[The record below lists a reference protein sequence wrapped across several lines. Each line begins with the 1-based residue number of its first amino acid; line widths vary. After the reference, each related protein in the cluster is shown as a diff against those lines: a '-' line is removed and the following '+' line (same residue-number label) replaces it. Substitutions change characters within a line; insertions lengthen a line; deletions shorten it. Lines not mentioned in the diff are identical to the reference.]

1 MPLVQVNNK
10 ELFCL
15 IIFIISILGSVKIAS
30 LNCMGLRAH
39 HQDMVVDHKLLK
51 ADIIQLS
58 ETSLTAESSLDS
70 VDLPG
75 FRSSH
80 TVVSNGKGI
89 SSYFK
94 LSSVQGPSI
103 ESFRGADFQVSV
115 LSLPRVDCINVYRS
129 STGSLVETS
138 DAIVERI
145 KEDQPTL
152 ITGDFNVCTVKEPNN
167 SITRR
172 LMEMGFTQL
181 VTKAT
186 HIQGGHIDHV
196 YWRDS
201 SQPAFMDPVVERYS
215 PYYSDHDALLIT
227 LKTL

>member
-1 MPLVQVNNK
+1 
-10 ELFCL
+10 
-15 IIFIISILGSVKIAS
+15 
-30 LNCMGLRAH
+30 MGLRAH
-39 HQDMVVDHKLLK
+39 HQDLLVDHKLLK
-51 ADIIQLS
+51 ADILQLS
-58 ETSLTAESSLDS
+58 ETSLTSESNLDA

-75 FRSSH
+75 FKGSH

-94 LSSVQGPSI
+94 ESSLQGPNI

-115 LSLPRVDCINVYRS
+115 LSLPRVDCLNVYRS
-129 STGSLVETS
+129 STGSLVETA

-145 KEDQPTL
+145 KDDQPTL
-152 ITGDFNVCTVKEPNN
+152 IMGDFNVCLVKEPNN

-172 LMEMGFTQL
+172 LLEMGFSQL

-201 SQPAFMDPVVERYS
+201 SRCWEEPDVERYS
-215 PYYSDHDALLIT
+215 PYYSDHDGLLVT
-227 LKTL
+227 LRKVKFQFMILY